1 MALIETR
8 FFSKTLGMCAAVNAL
23 IPQPANPESAK
34 RAYPVVTLLH
44 GYGQNASAWIR
55 MSMIEALS
63 RQYGVAVI
71 MPDAFLSS
79 YADMAHGL
87 KYQTYLSEEL
97 PDVMRGFFPLSDRR
111 ADNFLLGCSM
121 GGYGAFRIGLSH
133 PENYS
138 AIGSLSSGHRSI
150 PTFIGRRDDRGFAIT
165 DAIFASAGS
174 DPSDDETESRAR
186 RIRGLFSRA
195 GRRTRSVYGQYRLA
209 PDRTGGRADHRSES
223 SGLLR
228 RPLRHSG
235 GNRAGRIS
243 ASRASFSIAGRAES
257 PARP

>member
-8 FFSKTLGMCAAVNAL
+8 FFSKTLGMCATVNAL

-97 PDVMRGFFPLSDRR
+97 PGIMRGFFPLSDRR

-133 PENYS
+133 PESYS

-150 PTFIGRRDDRGFAIT
+150 PTFIGRRDDRGFAIA

-186 RIRGLFSRA
+186 ALANAGTAPKIFVRVGKSDPYTLENCRQARDFFSALPVEFDYAEAEGGHSWTFWNAQLDAFFQFCGL
-195 GRRTRSVYGQYRLA
+195 TREEKYL
-209 PDRTGGRADHRSES
+209 
-223 SGLLR
+223 
-228 RPLRHSG
+228 
-235 GNRAGRIS
+235 
-243 ASRASFSIAGRAES
+243 
-257 PARP
+257 